1 MKNRNIVLFGAGR
14 FVSLIGTN
22 MYQFAAGLYVLQ
34 LTGSGTKFALTLIL
48 GTLPRVI
55 AAPIA
60 GVLADRVNRK
70 HVAVLTDLLSGLL
83 LAGLWMISMFGS
95 ITVNQIYVSM
105 VFLSIFNT
113 FFDISIEAAKPEI
126 VETESALERLNAI
139 SYGIF
144 SFTSIAGPV
153 LGGLAYAMVPFR
165 TFVLINGVSFI
176 LSGVSESFIRFR
188 VEEEFEKKD
197 KDPFV
202 SALLEGIRY
211 LKDNPFSI
219 SLMTFSI
226 SINFC
231 LTLAITVPLP
241 YMFNTVLKM
250 TSTWV
255 GIVTAGFPVG
265 YLLGTVIIQSRG
277 VKRRGQAFKMGSI
290 GVLTGKLV
298 LVAILVL
305 SGRLMNEYVA
315 GMTTAAMAIIGLSIA
330 YIDIPL
336 MTFMQSA
343 IPSRVRGRVFSVM
356 TMASRVAIPLAMI
369 VSGKLLNM
377 LHPAIILTVGTF
389 MYAMVLA
396 LLSGS
401 VYLREYV
408 RTSTIVI
415 E

>member
-1 MKNRNIVLFGAGR
+1 MKNRNILLFGAGR

-55 AAPIA
+55 AAPVA

-188 VEEEFEKKD
+188 VEEAFEKKD

-389 MYAMVLA
+389 MYAMVLT

>member
-60 GVLADRVNRK
+60 GVIADRVNRK

-83 LAGLWMISMFGS
+83 LAGLWMITMFGS
-95 ITVNQIYVSM
+95 IKVNQIYVSM

-153 LGGLAYAMVPFR
+153 LGGIAYAMVPFR

-188 VEEEFEKKD
+188 AEEELEKKD

-277 VKRRGQAFKMGSI
+277 VKQRGQAFKMGSI

-315 GMTTAAMAIIGLSIA
+315 GMTTVAMAIIGLSIA

-369 VSGKLLNM
+369 VSGELLNM

-389 MYAMVLA
+389 MYAMVLT